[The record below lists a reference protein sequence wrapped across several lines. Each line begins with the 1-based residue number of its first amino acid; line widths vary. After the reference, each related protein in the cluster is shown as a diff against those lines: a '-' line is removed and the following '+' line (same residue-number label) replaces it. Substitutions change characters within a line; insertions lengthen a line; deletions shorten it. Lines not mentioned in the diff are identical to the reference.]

1 MLISSLILSFSHS
14 LLFNRYDVEL
24 YTIIIRHQHGHGVP
38 VGFLVTNDK
47 TARPIMEWL
56 LYLCNELHVTP
67 NYVSMDDSA
76 TELYAVNGAFP
87 SATTFLC
94 VWHVIKAWRD
104 QANSKVVPFADD
116 LVEANNED
124 SEDGSNRD
132 NIQNNQTKKKKNNI
146 DDLGKSKYTE
156 MKSLNF

>member
-1 MLISSLILSFSHS
+1 
-14 LLFNRYDVEL
+14 
-24 YTIIIRHQHGHGVP
+24 
-38 VGFLVTNDK
+38 
-47 TARPIMEWL
+47 MEWL
-56 LYLCNELHVTP
+56 LYLRNELHFTP

-116 LVEANNED
+116 LVEANDED
-124 SEDGSNRD
+124 SEDGGNGD
-132 NIQNNQTKKKKNNI
+132 NIQYNQTKRRKNNT
-146 DDLGKSKYTE
+146 DELCKSKYTG
-156 MKSLNF
+156 MKSHNF